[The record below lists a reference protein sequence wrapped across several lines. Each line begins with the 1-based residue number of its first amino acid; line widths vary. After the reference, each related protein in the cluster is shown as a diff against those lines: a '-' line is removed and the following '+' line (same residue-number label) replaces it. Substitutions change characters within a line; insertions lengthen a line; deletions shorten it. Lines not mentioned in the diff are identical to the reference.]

1 MVVYVKYVNGEK
13 AGEIESCLSAEEN
26 KTIHEIREPGKEF
39 YFERVKIKSKEFING
54 DRKKVSKKVP

>member
-26 KTIHEIREPGKEF
+26 KTVHEIREHDKKF
-39 YFERVKIKSKEFING
+39 YFERA
-54 DRKKVSKKVP
+54 RKKKRSKKLKEPSKQ